1 MSNKNLA
8 MQLYDSSFAILSLL
22 FLVQVYNVKLFFE
35 QMTVLIYLIHRIY
48 L

>member
-1 MSNKNLA
+1 

-35 QMTVLIYLIHRIY
+35 QMTVFIYLIHRID